1 MNTDTKQVI
10 MRYTIAASFFLFLTG
25 ILTLHA
31 QELPLLTEKQGTFE
45 ILSRTDYAGYD
56 CGFTKAEITANL
68 QRITDLVKVVRQNLV
83 LRELKGFDGR
93 ARIYNVNCKYAGGY
107 GIPSRISF
115 EFASWYRLKD
125 GSPARGLIEPPEW
138 SLYINQAIPGWG
150 SSYGHDAKHGYF
162 TAPLRKKTVEPGID
176 VYDGEWFVIYDPSRP
191 PYWIPVTVDEA
202 FVAVRES
209 MNSEK
214 DEVAATYLKEYVEK
228 EYAEIPES
236 DRNKPAYFGGGVSRV
251 TSKNGYQGQ
260 DSIFPYIVKVNPE
273 YWNMELPRSA
283 IQLIN
288 FNSIQNKEYLRKLK
302 EEYLQNNSTSYN
314 VKRFE
319 ESFGMD
325 DIRALV
331 PLIGK

>member
-1 MNTDTKQVI
+1 MHIKLTVSVLI
-10 MRYTIAASFFLFLTG
+10 MTG
-25 ILTLHA
+25 FVQGLSA

-45 ILSRTDYAGYD
+45 ILIRTDYVGYD

-68 QRITDLVKVVRQNLV
+68 ERITGLVNVVRQNPV
-83 LRELKGFDGR
+83 LTDLKGYDGR
-93 ARIYNVNCKYAGGY
+93 ARIYNINCKYPGAY

-125 GSPARGLIEPPEW
+125 GTPARGLIEPPEW

-150 SSYGHDAKHGYF
+150 ASYGHDARHGYF
-162 TAPLRKKTVEPGID
+162 TAPLRKKTPEPGID
-176 VYDGEWFVIYDPSRP
+176 VYDGEWFVIYDPARP
-191 PYWIPVTVDEA
+191 PYWIPVTVNEA
-202 FVAVRES
+202 FAAVRES

-214 DEVAATYLKEYVEK
+214 DEVAAAYLKEYVEK

-236 DRNKPAYFGGGVSRV
+236 DRDKPAYFGGGVSRV
-251 TSKNGYQGQ
+251 SSEHGYGGQ

-273 YWNMELPRSA
+273 YWNRELPRSA

-288 FNSIQNKEYLRKLK
+288 FNSVQNKDYLRRIK
-302 EEYLQNNSTSYN
+302 EEYLLNNSTSYN

-319 ESFGMD
+319 ESFDMD
-325 DIRALV
+325 DIRRLV

>member
-1 MNTDTKQVI
+1 MKKRIVTC
-10 MRYTIAASFFLFLTG
+10 AALIIVLASGL
-25 ILTLHA
+25 IA
-31 QELPLLTEKQGTFE
+31 QELPLLTEKHGTFE
-45 ILSRTDYAGYD
+45 ILSRTDYTGYD
-56 CGFTKAEITANL
+56 CGYTKAEITANL
-68 QRITDLVKVVRQNLV
+68 QRITDLVNVVRQNPV
-83 LRELKGFDGR
+83 LTDLKGYDGR

-125 GSPARGLIEPPEW
+125 GTPARGLIEPPEW

-150 SSYGHDAKHGYF
+150 ASYGHDAKHGYF

-176 VYDGEWFVIYDPSRP
+176 VYDGEWFIIYDPSRP
-191 PYWIPVTVDEA
+191 PYWIPVTVNEA
-202 FVAVRES
+202 FAAVRES

-236 DRNKPAYFGGGVSRV
+236 DRDKRAYFGGGVSRV
-251 TSKNGYQGQ
+251 SASHGAEGQ
-260 DSIFPYIVKVNPE
+260 DSIFPYIMKVNPE
-273 YWNMELPRSA
+273 YWNMDLPRSA

-288 FNSIQNKEYLRKLK
+288 FNSIQNKEYLRKIK

-319 ESFGMD
+319 ESYGMD
-325 DIRALV
+325 DIRRLV

>member
-1 MNTDTKQVI
+1 MTLIEQKIMN
-10 MRYTIAASFFLFLTG
+10 RNPAFLISLLIVLQSG
-25 ILTLHA
+25 IFA

-45 ILSRTDYAGYD
+45 ILRRTDYVGYD

-68 QRITDLVKVVRQNLV
+68 ERITGLITVVRQNPV
-83 LRELKGFDGR
+83 LTDLKGYDGR
-93 ARIYNVNCKYAGGY
+93 ARIYNVNCKYPGAY

-125 GSPARGLIEPPEW
+125 GTPARGLIEPPEW

-150 SSYGHDAKHGYF
+150 ASYGQDAKHGYF
-162 TAPLRKKTVEPGID
+162 TAPLRKKNPEPGID

-191 PYWIPVTVDEA
+191 AYWIPVTVNEA
-202 FVAVRES
+202 FAAVRES

-214 DEVAATYLKEYVEK
+214 DEVAAAYLKEYVEK
-228 EYAEIPES
+228 EYSEIPES
-236 DRNKPAYFGGGVSRV
+236 DRDRPAYFGGGVSRV
-251 TSKNGYQGQ
+251 SSEPGYGGQ
-260 DSIFPYIVKVNPE
+260 DSIFPRIVRVNPE
-273 YWNMELPRSA
+273 YWNRDLPKSA

-288 FNSIQNKEYLRKLK
+288 FNSIQNKEYLKKIK

-319 ESFGMD
+319 ESYDMD
-325 DIRALV
+325 DIRKLV
-331 PLIGK
+331 QLIGK

>member
-1 MNTDTKQVI
+1 
-10 MRYTIAASFFLFLTG
+10 MRISIYASLFICFSGFLT
-25 ILTLHA
+25 LSA
-31 QELPLLTEKQGTFE
+31 QELPLLTEKPGTFE
-45 ILSRTDYAGYD
+45 ILSRTDYTGYD
-56 CGFTKAEITANL
+56 CGYTKAEIAANL
-68 QRITDLVKVVRQNLV
+68 QRITDLVTVVRQNPV
-83 LRELKGFDGR
+83 LTDLKGFDGR
-93 ARIYNVNCKYAGGY
+93 ARIYNINCKYAGEY

-150 SSYGHDAKHGYF
+150 ASYGHDTKHGYF
-162 TAPLRKKTVEPGID
+162 TVPLRKKTVEPGID

-191 PYWIPVTVDEA
+191 PYWIPVTVNEA

-214 DEVAATYLKEYVEK
+214 DEVAASYLKEYVEK

-236 DRNKPAYFGGGVSRV
+236 DRDKPAYFGGGVSRV
-251 TSKNGYQGQ
+251 TSKHGYGDQ

-273 YWNMELPRSA
+273 YWNRDLPRSA
-283 IQLIN
+283 IQIIN
-288 FNSIQNKEYLRKLK
+288 FHAIQNKDYLRKIK

-319 ESFGMD
+319 ESYDMV
-325 DIRALV
+325 DIRRLV